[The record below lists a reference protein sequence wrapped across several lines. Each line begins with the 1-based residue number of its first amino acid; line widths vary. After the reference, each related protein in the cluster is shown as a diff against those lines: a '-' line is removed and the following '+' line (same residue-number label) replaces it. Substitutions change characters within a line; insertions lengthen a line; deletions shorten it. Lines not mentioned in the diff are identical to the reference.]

1 MRCVFVF
8 FLFTTLLRMAL
19 NKSIVVH
26 LLNKLN
32 YLNEW
37 AQCAVSGAQS
47 LSSLFA
53 GADVPARKVL
63 ELVARYRPPQKEILD
78 YLNLL
83 ESRMNHA
90 NGAVVFAT
98 IKVFLNLTQD
108 HVSLYAKAK
117 QLLFVLFVRH

>member
-1 MRCVFVF
+1 
-8 FLFTTLLRMAL
+8 MAL
-19 NKSIVVH
+19 NKSIIVH

-37 AQCAVSGAQS
+37 AQCAV
-47 LSSLFA
+47 L
-53 GADVPARKVL
+53 D
-63 ELVARYRPPQKEILD
+63 LVARFRPPQKDILD

-108 HVSLYAKAK
+108 YVSLYAKVLSRA
-117 QLLFVLFVRH
+117 QAMDVARRVLLRAQTDENPAEERWNYFRPLLPQA